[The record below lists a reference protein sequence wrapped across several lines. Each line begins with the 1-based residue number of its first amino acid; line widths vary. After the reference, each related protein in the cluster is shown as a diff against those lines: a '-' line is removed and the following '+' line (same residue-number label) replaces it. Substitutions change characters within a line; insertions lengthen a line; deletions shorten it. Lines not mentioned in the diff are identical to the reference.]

1 MSTLINDLKQGEL
14 QTNGVDDS
22 QMIDEILQE
31 MDQHSGDGSALLGN
45 TPIQPSI
52 PQPTQMGGGVQAFQ
66 HHNPFPNTHLSRQ
79 LDPSVNMAATDMMGG
94 GYGSQQGYT
103 EKPIAAQPVKS
114 WKDTIIEKVKNPLIV
129 ALLVLVIFSPI
140 ITGLLTRY
148 VPRLYNPSVSVIH
161 VWIGLVLKAV
171 VTAVL
176 FFVINMFV

>member
-1 MSTLINDLKQGEL
+1 MSTLINDLKQSEL
-14 QTNGVDDS
+14 QSGGTDDS

-31 MDQHSGDGSALLGN
+31 MDQHSGDTSALQGN
-45 TPIQPSI
+45 APMQSSV
-52 PQPTQMGGGVQAFQ
+52 PQPTQMGGGVQPFPQ

-94 GYGSQQGYT
+94 GYGAQQEYT
-103 EKPIAAQPVKS
+103 QEPIAQPAKS

-129 ALLVLVIFSPI
+129 ALLVLIIFSPI
-140 ITGLLTRY
+140 ITGLLSRY
-148 VPRLYNPSVSVIH
+148 VPRLYNPSVSVTYIW
-161 VWIGLVLKAV
+161 VGLALKAV